1 MAISEAELIEIRH
14 RFAKLESAH
23 QRADK
28 TLNSSEEYH
37 DRQCRN
43 YGDVDSMSARQNFER
58 HSNASIAIQDN
69 RAALEQCA
77 EACRA
82 DLERL
87 IDLARA

>member
-1 MAISEAELIEIRH
+1 MAISEAELIEIRQ
-14 RFAKLESAH
+14 RFDALESAH

-28 TLNSSEEYH
+28 TLKSSKEYH

-58 HSNASIAIQDN
+58 HSNKSIAIRDD

-77 EACRA
+77 EACRE

-87 IDLARA
+87 LDLARA